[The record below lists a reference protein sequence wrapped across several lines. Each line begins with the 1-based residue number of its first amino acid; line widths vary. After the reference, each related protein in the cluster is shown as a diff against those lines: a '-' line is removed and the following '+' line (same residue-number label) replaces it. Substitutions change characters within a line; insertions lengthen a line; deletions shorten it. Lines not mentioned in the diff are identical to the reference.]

1 MAVTESPCLTAMGA
15 PCAAAASNHR
25 SAGPVWTQERAREW
39 AREWAQERM
48 LHPLVLNPSQRSN
61 RNNRR
66 NLSKQRRSRHRS
78 GRSSISLLS
87 SRSNMRRSNLNT
99 NPSTNRSIGSSF
111 SPSRLAVRAVHGR
124 CGGVGKLLDA
134 CAA

>member
-1 MAVTESPCLTAMGA
+1 MGA

-25 SAGPVWTQERAREW
+25 SAGPVWTQERAQEW

-48 LHPLVLNPSQRSN
+48 LRPLVLNPSQRSN
-61 RNNRR
+61 
-66 NLSKQRRSRHRS
+66 LSGKQRHNRHS
-78 GRSSISLLS
+78 GRSSISQLSTHS

-99 NPSTNRSIGSSF
+99 NPSTNRSSTNPNTSRSISGSF
-111 SPSRLAVRAVHGR
+111 SPSRLEVEVVRGR
-124 CGGVGKLLDA
+124 CGGVGTLLDA